1 MVWMGSKTNIAE
13 IIALDTTNF
22 QDNIFLAATGELVFL
37 QLNKLSTATVNNVS
51 VWNATP
57 VGRWHLIGGKGI
69 VEPQTEYIAVLSD
82 LAALKALTTANQ
94 NRFYVLN
101 STPPIIYNWDAQST
115 ATEDN
120 DLIVKLTTVTTGR
133 MYKIYPVSVPPSGST
148 TVVSTTAPTTV
159 LAEGTVYIWT
169 ENDTTTYPADAEG
182 RYPNSTIT
190 YVSNGTI
197 WLVIS
202 ANIIVYSGDPITI
215 GKPPNDIQET
225 WLDTSVS
232 PSVRYG
238 ATINSSSVLSWEVI

>member
-1 MVWMGSKTNIAE
+1 MVWMGSKSNIAE
-13 IIALDTTNF
+13 IIALDTTIF
-22 QDNIFLAATGELVFL
+22 QDNIVLAATDELVFL
-37 QLNKLSTATVNNVS
+37 QLDKLSTVAADSVN

-94 NRFYVLN
+94 DRFYILN

-115 ATEDN
+115 ATEDD

-133 MYKIYPVSVPPSGST
+133 MYKIYPSNNSSPTIISDV
-148 TVVSTTAPTTV
+148 APTTV
-159 LAEGTVYIWT
+159 LPEGTVYVWT
-169 ENDTTTYPADAEG
+169 ENDTITYPADIEG
-182 RYPNSTIT
+182 RYPDSRIS

-202 ANIIVYSGDPITI
+202 ANTIVYSGDPISL
-215 GKPPNDIQET
+215 GKTPNDIQET
-225 WLDTSVS
+225 WLDTSVA